1 MHGMRFSRKRAKKK
15 RGKKYL
21 KREKKG
27 QNIWKYGQKCTKLE
41 NILKKG
47 RWLHGIIAHNKLLE
61 QALPELT
68 PLAKTFCRSAV
79 DRNDLKTY

>member
-1 MHGMRFSRKRAKKK
+1 MLERKGMHGMRFSRKRAKKK

-47 RWLHGIIAHNKLLE
+47 RWLHVIIAYYKLLE
-61 QALPELT
+61 KSQEEKVLIASVI
-68 PLAKTFCRSAV
+68 FW
-79 DRNDLKTY
+79 